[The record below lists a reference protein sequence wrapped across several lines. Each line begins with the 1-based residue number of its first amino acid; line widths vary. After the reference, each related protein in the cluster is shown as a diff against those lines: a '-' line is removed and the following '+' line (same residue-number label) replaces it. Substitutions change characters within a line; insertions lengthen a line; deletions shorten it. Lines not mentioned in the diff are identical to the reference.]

1 MNKPSSA
8 VTNYEVYVFDGQNWT
23 LHARFQRSERDEALL
38 EAKKVE
44 RTQFVGCKV
53 VREDYYPSRNRSEE
67 TVVYISD
74 RALLKAGRTARR
86 TGVQPT
92 ARGRN
97 GATPGLTSQPGQ
109 EAPAYAVAVLARL
122 SLIIAVALTGAFAV
136 TGIIN
141 AFLFKIAPYIRLDR
155 DNQVL
160 ILFSSFLVAFLVIA
174 VPLTVRYLQRQT
186 AAKAGKRGVVTP
198 PPPPP
203 ARRRNPVAAA
213 IPDPRPPQEA
223 PPETNASAA
232 DSAPV
237 EDAPRDPVT
246 EAAQAMIEP
255 IPGLPT
261 AKNAPEPPAVPKT
274 DAKAVE
280 TAPPESPPAQTPVD
294 DLSESDTHKTRMMNF
309 LSELLAEIRTT
320 RPNLDSYNRFGVDLM
335 LAGAIEVLGDHFPIL
350 TPDKHRIL
358 ENTIEIMG
366 VPQDV
371 ARKFADKYNDYL
383 IEPRYMTMVQAG
395 RNAMEGFLAG
405 NMSGI
410 ARAAGALDSWNKPRT
425 PQAPSRIRT
434 ILFTDMVGSTS
445 LTQSRGDR
453 AAQDVLR
460 LHNRIVRSALAEF
473 EGREIKHT
481 GDGIMAAFASTA
493 KGVETA
499 IAIQRSIAAAIA
511 EHPALPLHVRIG
523 MDAGEPIE
531 EGDDLFGTT
540 VQLASRVCAQ
550 AEADH
555 ILCTNVVRELAA
567 GKGFDFTALGDFEL
581 KGFKDKIALFDVLW
595 EAKDGAISARDGAA
609 RKDTARR

>member
-1 MNKPSSA
+1 MNRPSSA
-8 VTNYEVYVFDGQNWT
+8 VTNYEVYVFDGRNWT

-44 RTQFVGCKV
+44 RAEFLGCKV
-53 VREDYYPSRNRSEE
+53 VREDYYPGRNSSEE
-67 TVVYISD
+67 TVVYVSD
-74 RALLKAGRTARR
+74 RALLKAGRTAQRA
-86 TGVQPT
+86 GAQPA
-92 ARGRN
+92 ARARS
-97 GATPGLTSQPGQ
+97 GAAPNLASQPGQ

-122 SLIIAVALTGAFAV
+122 SLIIAAALTGAFAV

-141 AFLFKIAPYIRLDR
+141 AFLFKIAPYIRLDQ

-174 VPLTVRYLQRQT
+174 VPLTVRYLQRQS
-186 AAKAGKRGVVTP
+186 AAKTGKRRPVT

-203 ARRRNPVAAA
+203 ARRRTAPAAA
-213 IPDPRPPQEA
+213 TPAQRPPQEP
-223 PPETNASAA
+223 PPETNAGAA
-232 DSAPV
+232 ESIPV

-261 AKNAPEPPAVPKT
+261 AENAPEPPAAPKT
-274 DAKAVE
+274 DAKAAE
-280 TAPPESPPAQTPVD
+280 TAPPEPPPAQTPAD
-294 DLSESDTHKTRMMNF
+294 IPAEGDAHKTRMMNF
-309 LSELLAEIRTT
+309 LSALLAEIRTT

-358 ENTIEIMG
+358 ENIIEVMG

-395 RNAMEGFLAG
+395 RSAMEGFLAG
-405 NMSGI
+405 NMTGI

-425 PQAPSRIRT
+425 PQTPSRIRT
-434 ILFTDMVGSTS
+434 LLFTDMVGSTS

-493 KGVETA
+493 KGVEAA
-499 IAIQRSIAAAIA
+499 IAIQRAIAAAIA

-567 GKGFDFTALGDFEL
+567 GKKFDFTALGDFEL
-581 KGFKDKIALFDVLW
+581 KGFKDKIALFDIQW
-595 EAKDGAISARDGAA
+595 EAKDDAVPARDGTA
-609 RKDTARR
+609 RKDAARR